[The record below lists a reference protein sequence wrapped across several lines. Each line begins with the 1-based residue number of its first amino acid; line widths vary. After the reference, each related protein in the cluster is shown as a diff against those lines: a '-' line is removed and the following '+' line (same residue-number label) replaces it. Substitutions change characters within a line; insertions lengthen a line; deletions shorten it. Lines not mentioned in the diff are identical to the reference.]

1 MKNFLTSFSKLNYTK
16 AKSFGQNLGQNLKK
30 QVTNITSK
38 SGRST
43 KNALAASL
51 IGLASIT
58 AGGVLYATNSDRCE
72 IQNCTYVDD
81 TNTDTNELENE
92 LKYINPQ
99 LLAKGNGVDTT
110 LIEPSE
116 LEILLDYGPLE
127 GLPIRTVN
135 QVRETIY
142 SNFKNVDANSPNA
155 KQEINNQIKNSQNF
169 INGIAIDANS
179 SISQFY
185 TKDEIKYLY
194 KFVSNAEILT
204 QVDFAELQQYQ
215 KDVSITKALLR
226 NSLSR
231 IERNDYNRDKKMQE
245 QVERSQKFVNRI
257 VDGYKLRGKVIGNI
271 DCNENLTKKEFM
283 NLLDLS
289 PLYGMKKDLAYK
301 IIIEAVGD
309 YKPYTLRD
317 NSNEDDVQ
325 ELNKEIMAKLS
336 EVQQYINNKAMELNP
351 NIIKFDP
358 EQKTTTIIGFED
370 IKQ

>member
-16 AKSFGQNLGQNLKK
+16 AKSFGQNLEQNFKK

-58 AGGVLYATNSDRCE
+58 AGGVLYATNNDRCE
-72 IQNCTYVDD
+72 TQNCTYVDD

-142 SNFKNVDANSPNA
+142 SNLKNIEANDSDS
-155 KQEINNQIKNSQNF
+155 KLEINNQIKNAQSF
-169 INGIAIDANS
+169 INGVAIDS
-179 SISQFY
+179 YFSIRQFY
-185 TKDEIKYLY
+185 TNDELEYLFN
-194 KFVSNAEILT
+194 FVSGSEILNRINFT
-204 QVDFAELQQYQ
+204 ELRQYQ
-215 KDVSITKALLR
+215 EDLSMTKLLIR
-226 NSLSR
+226 NSLSN
-231 IERNDYNRDKKMQE
+231 IKRNDPICEEKVKK
-245 QVERSQKFVNRI
+245 QVESSQKFIDRL
-257 VDGYKLRGKVIGNI
+257 VDNYKLQEKLIGNL
-271 DCNENLTKKEFM
+271 DCNEQLTQKEFI

-289 PLYGMKKDLAYK
+289 MLTGLEKNLAYT
-301 IIIEAVGD
+301 IIADAIGD

-317 NSNEDDVQ
+317 NCNEDDVQ